1 MSDQTLAKVPFGST
15 GLSVPPIAIGCA
27 ELGDMVDAFDYS
39 VPEDRALETVRAFL
53 KSDLNYIDTAAH
65 YGDGESERRI
75 GIVLR
80 ELGGLPNDAI
90 LQTKTGRHV
99 ATNDYSGEM
108 VKRRFARSL
117 ELLGVDKVHTCF
129 LHDAEWT
136 TFENAMSK
144 GGPIEV
150 LQSFKEQGMIGNLGV
165 AAGPV
170 DVEMQYIQTGLF
182 DALIT
187 HNRYTLLNRTALPI
201 LREARRRGMATLN
214 AAPYGSGIL
223 AKGPDTYARY
233 AYQAASPEIVAATRQ
248 IEAVCAK
255 YNVPMAAAALQFSM
269 RDPLVD
275 VTIVGVSK
283 PERIQQT
290 IDLAATVIPDQM
302 WSDLEAVPQFS
313 LDPEIGRYEN

>member
-1 MSDQTLAKVPFGST
+1 MSDQSLARVPFGST
-15 GLSVPPIAIGCA
+15 GLRVPPIAIGCA

-53 KSDLNYIDTAAH
+53 DSPLDYIDTAAH

-80 ELGGLPNDAI
+80 ELGGLPKDAI
-90 LQTKTGRHV
+90 LQTKAGRHV
-99 ATNDYSGEM
+99 ESNDYSGEM
-108 VKRRFARSL
+108 VKRRFERSL
-117 ELLGVDKVHTCF
+117 ELLGVDRVHTCF

-144 GGPIEV
+144 GGPVEV
-150 LQSFKEQGMIGNLGV
+150 LQSFKEQGVISHLGV

-170 DVEMQYIQTGLF
+170 DVELQYIQTGLF

-201 LREARRRGMATLN
+201 LQEARKRGMATLN

-223 AKGPDTYARY
+223 AKGPDAYARY

-269 RDPLVD
+269 HDPLVD
-275 VTIVGVSK
+275 VTIVGMSK
-283 PERIQQT
+283 PERIQET
-290 IDLAATVIPDQM
+290 IDLAAAVIPDQL
-302 WSDLEAVPQFS
+302 WGDLEAIPQFS
-313 LDPEIGRYEN
+313 LDPEIGRYGN